1 MLILAFRNSIGDL
14 QSPQYERWLNYIDA
28 NQNDPLRSAQGYF
41 IIYLL
46 WGLWFGNIILMV
58 ILLLNFLIAIIS
70 QTYERVAGSQS
81 NYTYKDR
88 ADMNQEAMTILS
100 ALYYQGEVKMIVF
113 TQDKGIWASED
124 NQWGGIVDSIK
135 KIVQGTGSSLDK
147 RILKFSSTMTEK
159 LDAVQQSQQEL
170 KGQVEKMAQAD
181 LQDPS
186 VRCTD
191 GEPTNC
197 LQLLRFPIRHVP
209 PRWR

>member
-170 KGQVEKMAQAD
+170 KGQVEKMAQNDTKFKETISSDIQA
-181 LQDPS
+181 LK
-186 VRCTD
+186 
-191 GEPTNC
+191 
-197 LQLLRFPIRHVP
+197 LLMENAQKKQES
-209 PRWR
+209 

>member
-14 QSPQYERWLNYIDA
+14 QSPQYERWLNYIDT
-28 NQNDPLRSAQGYF
+28 NQNDPLRSGQGYV

-147 RILKFSSTMTEK
+147 RILKFSSSMTEK

-170 KGQVEKMAQAD
+170 KGQVEKMAQNDAKFKETISSD
-181 LQDPS
+181 IQALK
-186 VRCTD
+186 
-191 GEPTNC
+191 
-197 LQLLRFPIRHVP
+197 LLMENAQKKQES
-209 PRWR
+209 

>member
-170 KGQVEKMAQAD
+170 KGQVEKMAQNDTKFKESISSDIQA
-181 LQDPS
+181 LK
-186 VRCTD
+186 
-191 GEPTNC
+191 
-197 LQLLRFPIRHVP
+197 LLMENAQKKQES
-209 PRWR
+209 

>member
-14 QSPQYERWLNYIDA
+14 QSPQYERWLNYIAA
-28 NQNDPLRSAQGYF
+28 NQNDPIRSGQGYF

-170 KGQVEKMAQAD
+170 KGQVEKMAQNDAKFKETISSD
-181 LQDPS
+181 IQALK
-186 VRCTD
+186 
-191 GEPTNC
+191 
-197 LQLLRFPIRHVP
+197 LLMENAQKKQES
-209 PRWR
+209 

>member
-14 QSPQYERWLNYIDA
+14 QSPQYERWLNYIAA

-159 LDAVQQSQQEL
+159 LDAVQQSQQDL
-170 KGQVEKMAQAD
+170 KGQVEKMAINDAKFKETISSDIQA
-181 LQDPS
+181 LK
-186 VRCTD
+186 
-191 GEPTNC
+191 
-197 LQLLRFPIRHVP
+197 LLMENAQKKQES
-209 PRWR
+209 